1 MVSLKRNSK
10 LELVEATGLRSRAS
24 SIYTPGQTAEFKISR
39 SKFSNF
45 LQCPRCFYMD
55 RVKGLAEPDMPG
67 WSLNETTDILL
78 KKEFD
83 ECREKQS
90 PHRLFDKY
98 NLNHVVPFK
107 HESMDDWR
115 NSKSK
120 GLMHQFENSNIIL
133 TGGIDDIWF
142 NTQTHELIVV
152 DYKSQASE
160 KKVETKSYLDSA
172 YHQDYKVQMDFYNY
186 LLDKMGFKIGKI
198 SYFLVV
204 NANRLAKGFN
214 GMMEFSET
222 LIPYNHDI
230 TWVNNKVK
238 EMIDCMNS
246 NDIPNENISCMN
258 CAYSKAR
265 KQFES

>member
-1 MVSLKRNSK
+1 MVSLKRNSNF
-10 LELVEATGLRSRAS
+10 EFVEATGLRSRDS
-24 SIYTPGQTAEFKISR
+24 SIYKPGQTSDFKISR

-55 RVKGLAEPDMPG
+55 RVKGVAEPDMPG

-83 ECREKQS
+83 ECREKQI
-90 PHRLFDKY
+90 PHRLFLEFGLD
-98 NLNHVVPFK
+98 HVVPFK

-120 GLMHQFENSNIIL
+120 GLIHRFEDTNILL

-142 NTQTHELIVV
+142 NTQTEELIVV

-160 KKVETKSYLDSA
+160 KKVETQSYLDSP

-186 LLDKMGFKIGKI
+186 LLDKLGFKIGDT

-204 NANRLAKGFN
+204 NANKLATG
-214 GMMEFSET
+214 
-222 LIPYNHDI
+222 LILGI
-230 TWVNNKVK
+230 
-238 EMIDCMNS
+238 
-246 NDIPNENISCMN
+246 
-258 CAYSKAR
+258 A
-265 KQFES
+265 